1 MFCILW
7 GGVVSAYGGMGYI
20 YYYIYILLIYYFDAL
35 HRAYIIRPA
44 LSVCTKNGESVVVE
58 CLGALGS
65 QSGA

>member
-1 MFCILW
+1 MTDA
-7 GGVVSAYGGMGYI
+7 VVVASAVIKYS
-20 YYYIYILLIYYFDAL
+20 YYYIIIFSLKARCFAQ
-35 HRAYIIRPA
+35 AYINRPA